1 MIQRA
6 HATYVALA
14 EKVAACHE
22 RGRDPSG
29 LTESDISV
37 ARLYSYGFRLHTI
50 GAYHAT
56 RVALLARPPSNVLA
70 VSHRTRAAELLE
82 DLANQAM
89 EPVPDDFRAALSTF
103 HRYHRGVE
111 RTLAALGADSEASRD
126 GEIIAI
132 RDRFAAAVEAIVSH
146 NGIHLTRD
154 DAPQP
159 QASFVVPNLG
169 ITIAP
174 LVYGEHHSW
183 NIAWLDPA
191 QSNVPAHQH
200 HRGVEIHLGYSP
212 MKGYTIL
219 GDCATEVTEGYAMPI
234 PPMTRHG
241 YTNVGPMGHHVPFIF
256 GSLHHGGWGVFLD
269 VEAKP
274 TKLSDLRIVPRDA
287 AAFRQTIFLEREI
300 AAAARAPAGTR
311 RVLIPAAVTDR
322 DNSGG
327 LELSVSKV
335 GQRPMEIRAR
345 DGFLAVSV
353 VRGSG
358 SVTMAGSKREISVHD
373 HFGIPAGMT
382 ATLQQSGAEPMVIL
396 DTAIKLRYRRAT

>member
-1 MIQRA
+1 MIPRA
-6 HATYVALA
+6 HSTYLALA

-29 LTESDISV
+29 VSEADVAV
-37 ARLYSYGFRLHTI
+37 ARLYSYAFRLHTI

-56 RVALLARPPSNVLA
+56 RVALLARPAASALA
-70 VSHRTRAAELLE
+70 MSHRTRAAELLE

-111 RTLAALGADSEASRD
+111 RTLAALGADAEAARDSEI
-126 GEIIAI
+126 GAI
-132 RDRFAAAVEAIVSH
+132 RDRFAAAVETIVSH

-154 DAPQP
+154 DAPQQ

-169 ITIAP
+169 ITIIP

-191 QSNVPAHQH
+191 KSNVPAHQH
-200 HRGVEIHLGYSP
+200 HRGVEIHLGYGP

-219 GDCATEVTEGYAMPI
+219 GDCAAEVSEGYAMPI

-241 YTNVGPMGHHVPFIF
+241 YTNIGPMGHNVPFIF
-256 GSLHHGGWGVFLD
+256 GSLHHSGWGVFLD
-269 VEAKP
+269 VQARP
-274 TKLSDLRIVPRDA
+274 TELSDLRIVPRDA
-287 AAFRQTIFLEREI
+287 ATFRQTIFLEREI

-322 DNSGG
+322 DSSGG
-327 LELSVSKV
+327 LELSISKV

-358 SVTMAGSKREISVHD
+358 SVMMAGSEREISAHD
-373 HFGIPAGMT
+373 HFGIPAGMA
-382 ATLQQSGAEPMVIL
+382 ATLKQSGAEPLVLL
-396 DTAIKLRYRRAT
+396 DTSIKLRYQRQS